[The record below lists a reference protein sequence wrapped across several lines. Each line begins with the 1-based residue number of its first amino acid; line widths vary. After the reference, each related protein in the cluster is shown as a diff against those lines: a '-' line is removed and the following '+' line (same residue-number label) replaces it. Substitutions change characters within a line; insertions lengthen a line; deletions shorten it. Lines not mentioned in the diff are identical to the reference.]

1 MIGSGIFFDGRTNAR
16 QAVAVALGP
25 DAVEI
30 STPAAGLLAAWRFA
44 EIVAFARREGVLR
57 IGQAHS
63 KVPARLEI
71 RDAAFA
77 SELMGRAKASDRSG
91 LTDRRTRTKVVLWS
105 VAAVASLV
113 GCAIWGVPYFADRV
127 APHLPLAV
135 ETRLGDAVDAQIRR
149 VLDTGKDGK
158 PFVCGTTP
166 ESEAS
171 RAALARLVA
180 TLESAAALALP
191 LRVTAVRRVEANAVA
206 LPGGRIYLFE
216 GLLAKANSVDEV
228 AGVLGHEIGHV
239 AHRDG
244 TKSVL
249 RAGGLGLLFG
259 MVLGDFSGGG
269 AIVLAAKVVL
279 QSSTSRETEAA
290 ADDYGARLIASVG
303 GDPRALGAFL
313 LRLSGKGGGI
323 PHFLL
328 SHPEGKERAD
338 AIDRIERAAVTS
350 PLLTEQE
357 WAALKKICS

>member
-16 QAVAVALGP
+16 QPVAVALGP

-30 STPAAGLLAAWRFA
+30 STPAAGLLASWRFA
-44 EIVAFARREGVLR
+44 EIVASARREGILR

-71 RDAAFA
+71 HDVAFA
-77 SELMGRAKASDRSG
+77 SELMGRARASDRSG

-105 VAAVASLV
+105 IAAVASLV

-158 PFVCGTTP
+158 PFVCGITP

-180 TLESAAALALP
+180 TLEGAAALPLP
-191 LRVTAVRRVEANAVA
+191 LRVTVVRRVEANAVA

-216 GLLAKANSVDEV
+216 GLLAKANTVDEV

-290 ADDYGARLIASVG
+290 ADDFGARLIASVG

-313 LRLSGKGGGI
+313 MRLSGNGGGI

-338 AIDRIERAAVTS
+338 AIDRIERAAVTK
-350 PLLTEQE
+350 PLLTPSE